1 MNIFEGSRRVAKVA
15 WVFIVIGFII
25 GFLYAS
31 PKSVFVTYRI
41 NGTGDLP
48 ERVDKCIP
56 DLVEYKELSFEGKT
70 IYVKLCLPEGLA
82 TLDQLNPVLID
93 ADKEGNEKLAKLL
106 ADEIRKRRN
115 KLMDSINPAS
125 IMNDPAYIKAN
136 EATKEA
142 IRSRWG
148 LDKNGAVINYQVLA
162 EQYGGVKVA
171 DDSNKFDPAVFL
183 ARHAALDSNKFD
195 PDVFLARHAALD
207 SFKIPAE
214 DEKYIIRLGWFAKAR
229 QAGEYLAGLI
239 ATLVGFWLFTWTV
252 GWIVRGFS
260 GIPRGQDSK
269 PNTPLESK

>member
-1 MNIFEGSRRVAKVA
+1 MNIFEGSRRVAKVS

-115 KLMDSINPAS
+115 KLMDSVNPAS

-171 DDSNKFDPAVFL
+171 D
-183 ARHAALDSNKFD
+183 DSNKFD

-239 ATLVGFWLFTWTV
+239 ATLVGFWLFTWGM